1 MNELFDHPPDLD
13 VTRPYD
19 GPDEGPIVSEIADT
33 LSPRD
38 ELSHTY
44 QQIVQSPQVSW
55 ETRYRMLERLGE
67 GGQGV
72 VYLAERA
79 SGFDVA
85 FQLALK
91 FYRPD
96 DYLSVENYRSE
107 MARIARVTMDVA
119 AIQQDQVMDVYN
131 VTEYRGLLVL
141 AAEVVKGCDIR
152 QLLTPS
158 TLASVKDYV
167 TPKRWKYINDVVI
180 TCAGFQNRFQPFVA
194 LNILRECLAGVAALH
209 RKQIVH
215 ADLKPANVMVKLTG
229 NCKIIDLGSA
239 FRQDAYPSR
248 PTWTKRYAAVEVL
261 KRSRHTPQSDIASLG
276 YILLEILTGKY
287 PYAAT
292 ESDKEIIELKEDLW
306 KRKKDLLPPDLARN
320 ELIVE
325 LLSKMIAPD
334 PDDRFETM
342 EEVGH
347 VAQEIQE
354 QLVKSN
360 MSTDAAMEL
369 RYFMEDLEAA
379 REAAAKASSQKMA
392 Q

>member
-1 MNELFDHPPDLD
+1 MNELFDHPPNLD
-13 VTRPYD
+13 ITRPYE
-19 GPDEGPIVSEIADT
+19 GPDEGIA
-33 LSPRD
+33 LSDYDHSLGPRD
-38 ELSHTY
+38 QLAQVY
-44 QQIVQSPQVSW
+44 QEAVQSPSVAW

-91 FYRPD
+91 FYRPN

-158 TLASVKDYV
+158 TLATVKDHV
-167 TPKRWKYINDVVI
+167 SAKRWKYINDVVL
-180 TCAGFQNRFQPFVA
+180 TSAGFQNRFQPFVA

-292 ESDKEIIELKEDLW
+292 ESDKEIIELKENLW
-306 KRKKDLLPPDLARN
+306 ARKKDLLPPDLARN
-320 ELIVE
+320 DLIVE

-334 PDDRFETM
+334 PEDRFETM

-360 MSTDAAMEL
+360 MSTDAAMEI

-379 REAAAKASSQKMA
+379 REAAAKK
-392 Q
+392 

>member
-33 LSPRD
+33 ISPRD

-91 FYRPD
+91 FYRPN

-276 YILLEILTGKY
+276 YVLLEILTGKY

-320 ELIVE
+320 DLIVE

-334 PDDRFETM
+334 PEDRFETM

-369 RYFMEDLEAA
+369 RYVMEDLEAV
-379 REAAAKASSQKMA
+379 REAAEKAKPQKMA